1 MGRLSGIC
9 NFNGRPASPEEISK
23 LHGCAGPEDRLF
35 TAGGISMIERGGS
48 TAVRERRSAL
58 VCHWEGRL
66 DNRTAFAGLPDCGP
80 EASEA
85 ELALAA
91 PRKEFPKHLSQ
102 LIGDF
107 SLAIWD
113 GEERRLWLATDYA
126 GVRSLYFHRSSS
138 AEGTRVVWSTSL
150 DALSEWVGQGELDPD
165 YMTEFL
171 VRGAASGGRTPWKA
185 ISAVPPGCAVC
196 IRDTGIQT
204 DYLWRPPLEGDT
216 TLAREAD
223 YEERFRVLFRE
234 AVRSRLN
241 VRGMA
246 VAELSGG
253 LDSSS
258 VVCMAREVIGAGE
271 AAASGLTT
279 LSYAEPGGTDEKFI
293 RTVEDA
299 CAFPS
304 YHLTLHD
311 DSFASAESARSGSP
325 ARWEMRNRDIRD
337 WMSGIGASTLLTGQL
352 GDLVMGN
359 CFGGAEHV
367 ADDLSH
373 GRWGSAFRNTLRWGR
388 AQRQPV
394 YPILSEAVKLAVRRR
409 IDVAANTDFRRT
421 ALTPAAVRRA
431 TELTEA
437 RIPEADRSAAPGRC
451 NRLGSLMDML
461 QVRHLHS
468 PEALRP
474 VAWSHAFTHRPLVE
488 FMMTIP
494 AGIVYRPGEPRRLMR
509 RALSG
514 LLPKAVAQ
522 RRSKAAYTDVFRRS
536 LLPMVGELLRSP
548 APLLLAERGL
558 IDSREARTRFEHF
571 TLGLECNEAQLH
583 QIAMLEFWL
592 RAHEIRSPG
601 ALNRSVER
609 QPEEDGRGA
618 VQACRGHVRQ

>member
-9 NFNGRPASPEEISK
+9 NFNGQPASPEELSK
-23 LHGCAGPEDRLF
+23 LHGQAGPEDRLF
-35 TAGGISMIERGGS
+35 AAGGISMIERGGS
-48 TAVRERRSAL
+48 TAVRQGRSAL

-66 DNRTAFAGLPDCGP
+66 DNAAAFAGLTGLRP

-85 ELALAA
+85 ELAVAA
-91 PRKEFPKHLSQ
+91 PRKEFPGYLSR

-113 GEERRLWLATDYA
+113 GEERSLWLATDYA
-126 GVRSLYFHRSSS
+126 GVRPLYFHRSSL
-138 AEGTRVVWSTSL
+138 AGGPRVVWSSSL
-150 DALSEWVGQGELDPD
+150 DALSEWTRQGEPDPD

-171 VRGAASGGRTPWKA
+171 VRGAASGGRTPWKE
-185 ISAVPPGCAVC
+185 ISAVPPGCALR
-196 IRDTGIQT
+196 IRENGIQT
-204 DYLWRPPLEGDT
+204 EYLWRPPLEGET
-216 TLAREAD
+216 TLAQEGD
-223 YEERFRVLFRE
+223 YEEQFRVLFRE

-258 VVCMAREVIGAGE
+258 VVCMARDVMRAGE

-279 LSYAEPGGTDEKFI
+279 LSYAEPGGTDEEFI

-299 CAFPS
+299 CGFPS
-304 YHLTLHD
+304 HHLSVRD
-311 DSFASAESARSGSP
+311 DSFASVQSVRAGSP
-325 ARWEMRNRDIRD
+325 ARWEVRNRDIRD
-337 WMSGIGASTLLTGQL
+337 WMSGIGAPSILTGQL

-359 CFGGAEHV
+359 CFDGAEHV

-373 GRWGSAFRNTLRWGR
+373 GRWGAAFRNALRWGR

-394 YPILSEAVKLAVRRR
+394 YPILSEAAKLALGRGS
-409 IDVAANTDFRRT
+409 DLAANVDFRRT
-421 ALTPAAVRRA
+421 SLTSAAARRA
-431 TELTEA
+431 AELTES
-437 RIPEADRSAAPGRC
+437 RIPKAHRRSLPGRRP
-451 NRLGSLMDML
+451 RLGGLMDML
-461 QVRHLHS
+461 QVRHLQS

-474 VAWSHAFTHRPLVE
+474 IAWSHAFTHRPLVE

-536 LLPMVGELLRSP
+536 LLPMVRELLQSR
-548 APLLLAERGL
+548 APLLLADRG
-558 IDSREARTRFEHF
+558 IVDPQDARTRFEHF

-592 RAHEIRSPG
+592 RAR
-601 ALNRSVER
+601 ANRPAAE
-609 QPEEDGRGA
+609 QQAEEESRGA
-618 VQACRGHVRQ
+618 VQAFGGRVQQ